1 MRNISDLLKKKEREL
16 ESLQQEVEALRIAL
30 RLCAENEA
38 EAASADLRPPG
49 IPVGPEAGRAPQSMR
64 QFP

>member
-1 MRNISDLLKKKEREL
+1 MRNINDLLKKKEQEL

-30 RLCAENEA
+30 RLCAENET
-38 EAASADLRPPG
+38 EAAIADLRSLE
-49 IPVGPEAGRAPQSMR
+49 IPVGRVASRPPQSVR

>member
-1 MRNISDLLKKKEREL
+1 MRDIGELLKKKEREL
-16 ESLQQEVEALRIAL
+16 ESLQQDIEALRTAL

-38 EAASADLRPPG
+38 EAASAELRPSA
-49 IPVGPEAGRAPQSMR
+49 IPVKTEASRAPQSMR